1 LKVAVIGGGAAGF
14 FATLSVKHHHP
25 QAEVILC
32 EKSNK
37 LLSKVKVS
45 GGGRCNVTHDAMERS
60 YLIEHYPRGRSFL
73 KKAFHQFQVA
83 DTIDWFQSR
92 GVELKVEEDGRMF
105 PTTNDSQTIIDCFM
119 SEAEKTGVRILT
131 GITIERLVPEKGRW
145 RLIHSEGELKM
156 DKIIVAT
163 GGSPKATGFQWLEE
177 LSIPIV
183 PPVPSLF
190 TFNLKDKAICALA
203 GVSKSNVDVRIQG
216 TKFQKDGALLITHWG
231 FSGPAVLKLSA
242 FAARELAERSYTFDV
257 RLRWLGQYDEET
269 WRQSEEWQDLLAS
282 KKQVLNLSPPD
293 VPLRLWDFL
302 LDRVDIHPE
311 KRWIDLSRKEKNRL
325 VNVLTNDV
333 YEAKGKT
340 TFKEEFV
347 TAGGVDLSAI
357 NPNTCGCKN
366 HEGLYFAGEVLDI
379 DGVTGGFNFQAAWTT
394 AWIAGQL
401 K

>member
-14 FATLSVKHHHP
+14 FATLSVKHNHP

-216 TKFQKDGALLITHWG
+216 TKFQTDGAVLITHWG

>member
-1 LKVAVIGGGAAGF
+1 MKVAVIGGGAAGF
-14 FATLSVKHHHP
+14 FATLSVKHNHP